1 MNNETRDDLHDERGE
16 HRSPALTANG
26 RDLENHE
33 RRILAHMA
41 DGHTHVCADEV
52 EGWDEGKQR
61 RDDAVQ
67 FTADLLA
74 DLKSH
79 RIGDGY
85 TYDSQKV
92 RAESFMVA
100 GSGPGAWVWFVYD
113 VDGDI
118 DHCYVE
124 YCDFNGRALVPVP
137 KVLWG
142 NLHYQLTRDQ
152 EAQK

>member
-1 MNNETRDDLHDERGE
+1 MTDDDLHDERGE
-16 HRSPALTANG
+16 HRSTALTANG
-26 RDLENHE
+26 RDIESHE
-33 RRILAHMA
+33 RRIKAHMA
-41 DGHTHVCADEV
+41 DGHTHVSTEEV
-52 EGWDEGKQR
+52 TGWQEG
-61 RDDAVQ
+61 DARNVEALR
-67 FTADLLA
+67 FTADLLS

-85 TYDSQKV
+85 TYDSQRV

-113 VDGDI
+113 VDGAI

-124 YCDFNGRALVPVP
+124 YCDFGGRSLVAVP

-152 EAQK
+152 EAQTP